1 MGEEKEKEIRSFEED
16 EDQAANVARNAEI
29 KEAKAPKIRCLL
41 KYEECCPTC
50 DVKYNSLHQRTP
62 IKRVINVE
70 LFFIFRLTEIGTG
83 KAFHFIYF
91 NFLTF

>member
-16 EDQAANVARNAEI
+16 EDQAANMARNAEI
-29 KEAKAPKIRCLL
+29 KEAKMN
-41 KYEECCPTC
+41 ECYPTC

-70 LFFIFRLTEIGTG
+70 LFFTFRLIEIGTR
-83 KAFHFIYF
+83 KVFHFIYF
-91 NFLTF
+91 NFFDILD